1 MPQDILYN
9 NFIAFLFSYRE
20 FLVEKRHKQSSTL
33 DVILHD
39 GRKTFAIS
47 LASYTMYN
55 VYVRIHSTY
64 PRPVT
69 SCLDLGAKAI
79 IRKLYNYSALATF
92 LTTYTMY
99 SYFCSNLPI
108 WQNLVFRQ
116 KRGNNIQTARGP
128 RT

>member
-1 MPQDILYN
+1 MPQEILYN

-64 PRPVT
+64 PTVT
-69 SCLDLGAKAI
+69 SPC
-79 IRKLYNYSALATF
+79 
-92 LTTYTMY
+92 
-99 SYFCSNLPI
+99 
-108 WQNLVFRQ
+108 
-116 KRGNNIQTARGP
+116 
-128 RT
+128 